1 MERLAALFPAVDTV
15 RKVTCVFIV
24 AVILLGIDTSW
35 RGEETQAG
43 QTTMHKASP
52 GHGKHGRPT
61 AADSNLT
68 INHLRRGVLLGD
80 LCLEDSMLSDAGLTI
95 PAGCYDLLLSVIT
108 DIAPQDNLPASQ
120 ARYNL

>member
-43 QTTMHKASP
+43 ADNHAQSEPWPWQTW
-52 GHGKHGRPT
+52 
-61 AADSNLT
+61 
-68 INHLRRGVLLGD
+68 
-80 LCLEDSMLSDAGLTI
+80 
-95 PAGCYDLLLSVIT
+95 
-108 DIAPQDNLPASQ
+108 
-120 ARYNL
+120 